1 MIGGSYLVQWGG
13 RVNFVKFPSPPEVTG
28 VSYIA
33 TIAFVAGWYGK
44 FPSPLEVNGVSNE
57 LSKLMLSTNSQGFRP
72 LSRRLGFLTHCT

>member
-44 FPSPLEVNGVSNE
+44 FPSPLEETGVSNT
-57 LSKLMLSTNSQGFRP
+57 LYLNVKI
-72 LSRRLGFLTHCT
+72 